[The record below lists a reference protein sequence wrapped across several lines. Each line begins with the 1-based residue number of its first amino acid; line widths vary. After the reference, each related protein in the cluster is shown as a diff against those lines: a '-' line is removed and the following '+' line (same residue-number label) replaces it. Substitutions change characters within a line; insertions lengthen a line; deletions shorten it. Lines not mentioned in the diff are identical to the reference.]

1 MFKDVVRNIRLSQT
15 WVEDQVKFIK
25 SEYEY
30 SKDSEAF
37 QALVYGLLFET
48 DYDGIPQ
55 SEIIEGSGE
64 KQIDIIRIEENE
76 DFEQA
81 TIHIVQTKYHKGFSS
96 NAISLINNG
105 LEWIF
110 ITPEK
115 DYKKLKN
122 NRFVFNIE
130 EIRKLRNKYG
140 HDGLKINVYFAT
152 NGDTKILLDEN
163 ASQEYIEEKRKFL
176 PKWTNQFNEFNYYEI
191 GATEL
196 TELIETSNRSKRK
209 VNTDIEIVYDT
220 NVSSLIRYTSK
231 DSRAI
236 ICTIRG
242 KELARLASL
251 EPRDA
256 IFDLNVR
263 PYYGSRGQVNSQI
276 YATCQ
281 DEKQSQYFWFLNNG
295 ITMICDTLDFIPDPD
310 KAKIRV
316 TNAQI
321 INGCQ
326 TSVSIREASE
336 KGRLRDDVTVLLR
349 IYATSNSDLA
359 KVVTLTTNNQNKI
372 TDRDLRA
379 NDSVQQLIQNDMKDR
394 FSYLYERKNKQY
406 RNIGKEERKKIVP
419 NDRAGQAYLAVV
431 KRKPS
436 QSRGYLAKI
445 WSTYYKD
452 IFENSVVE
460 DLLLSYLIYSYFLNK
475 SKGVKEI
482 SSSNTSS
489 ILLVYGAFHLARIVG
504 HYLTNDNWG
513 SKYRSQNQR
522 HIVNLKN
529 NGLESLDQYYPKAIE
544 VLSQIWDNELDV
556 DKKINPPLYFK
567 AGKVEKS
574 IEKALGYEDNLA
586 E

>member
-15 WVEDQVKFIK
+15 WVEDQVKQIK

-37 QALVYGLLFET
+37 QALVYGLLFEA

-81 TIHIVQTKYHKGFSS
+81 IIHIVQTKYRKGFSS

-105 LEWIF
+105 LDWIF
-110 ITPEK
+110 STPEK

-122 NRFVFNIE
+122 NRFVFKIE
-130 EIRKLRNKYG
+130 EIRNLRNKYG
-140 HDGLKINVYFAT
+140 HDGLKINVYFST
-152 NGDTKILLDEN
+152 NGDTKILSDEN
-163 ASQEYIEEKRKFL
+163 ASQEYVEEKRKFL
-176 PKWTNQFNEFNYYEI
+176 SKWINQFNEFNYYEI

-196 TELIETSNRSKRK
+196 TELIESSHRSKRK
-209 VNTDIEIVYDT
+209 VNADIEIVYDT
-220 NVSSLIRYTSK
+220 NVNSLIRYTTK

-236 ICTIRG
+236 ICTIKG

-295 ITMICDTLDFIPDPD
+295 ITMICDSLDFISDPD

-336 KGRLRDDVTVLLR
+336 KGRLIDDVTVLLR
-349 IYATSNSDLA
+349 IYATSNADLA

-379 NDSVQQLIQNDMKDR
+379 NDSVQQLIQNDMQER
-394 FSYLYERKNKQY
+394 FSFLYERKNKQY
-406 RNIGKEERKKIVP
+406 RNLSKVERK
-419 NDRAGQAYLAVV
+419 
-431 KRKPS
+431 
-436 QSRGYLAKI
+436 
-445 WSTYYKD
+445 
-452 IFENSVVE
+452 ENCSE
-460 DLLLSYLIYSYFLNK
+460 
-475 SKGVKEI
+475 
-482 SSSNTSS
+482 
-489 ILLVYGAFHLARIVG
+489 
-504 HYLTNDNWG
+504 
-513 SKYRSQNQR
+513 
-522 HIVNLKN
+522 
-529 NGLESLDQYYPKAIE
+529 
-544 VLSQIWDNELDV
+544 
-556 DKKINPPLYFK
+556 
-567 AGKVEKS
+567 
-574 IEKALGYEDNLA
+574 
-586 E
+586 

>member
-1 MFKDVVRNIRLSQT
+1 MFNDVVRNIRLCQT
-15 WVEDQVKFIK
+15 WVEDQVSLIK
-25 SEYEY
+25 SEYDY
-30 SKDSEAF
+30 SNDSEAF

-48 DYDGIPQ
+48 DYAGIPQ
-55 SEIIEGSGE
+55 PEIIEGSGE
-64 KQIDIIRIEENE
+64 KQIDIIRIEEDE
-76 DFEQA
+76 DSEQA
-81 TIHIVQTKYHKGFSS
+81 IIHIVQTKYHKGFSS
-96 NAISLINNG
+96 NVISLINNG

-110 ITPEK
+110 STTEVN
-115 DYKKLKN
+115 YKKLKN
-122 NRFVFNIE
+122 NRFVFKIE
-130 EIRKLRNKYG
+130 EIRKLRTKYG

-152 NGDTKILLDEN
+152 NGDTKILSDEN
-163 ASQEYIEEKRKFL
+163 YSQEYAEEKRKFL
-176 PKWTNQFNEFNYYEI
+176 PKWANQFHEFNYFEI
-191 GATEL
+191 GASEL
-196 TELIETSNRSKRK
+196 TELNETSNRSKRK
-209 VNTDIEIVYDT
+209 VDTDIEIVYDT
-220 NVSSLIRYTSK
+220 NVNSLIRYTTK

-236 ICTIRG
+236 ICTIKG

-295 ITMICDTLDFIPDPD
+295 ITMICDTLDFTPDPD
-310 KAKIRV
+310 RAFIRV

-349 IYATSNSDLA
+349 IYATSNADLA
-359 KVVTLTTNNQNKI
+359 KLVTLTTNNQNKI

-379 NDSVQQLIQNDMKDR
+379 NDSVQQLIQNDMKER

-406 RNIGKEERKKIVP
+406 RNLSKEERKRIIP
-419 NDRAGQAYLAVV
+419 NDKAGQAYLAIV

-460 DLLLSYLIYSYFLNK
+460 DLLLSYLIYSYFLSK
-475 SKGVKEI
+475 SKEVKEI

-489 ILLVYGAFHLARIVG
+489 IILVYGAFHLARIVG

-513 SKYRSQNQR
+513 SKYRLQNQR
-522 HIVNLKN
+522 HIINLKN
-529 NGLESLDQYYPKAIE
+529 NGIEFLDQYYPKAIE
-544 VLSQIWDNELDV
+544 ILSKIWGDELNA

-567 AGKVEKS
+567 ASKVEKS
-574 IEKALGYEDNLA
+574 IEKALGYDENL
-586 E
+586 EE